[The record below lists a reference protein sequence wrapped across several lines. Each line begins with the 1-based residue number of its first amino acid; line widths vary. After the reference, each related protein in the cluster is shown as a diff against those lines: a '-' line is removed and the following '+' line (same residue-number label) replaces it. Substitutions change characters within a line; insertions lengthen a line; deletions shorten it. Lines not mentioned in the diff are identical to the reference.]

1 MIIFIIMFKF
11 DKLVFGDLGWGDE
24 FLFATL
30 MTIIVSILSMGLG
43 LFIAIFTA
51 WAKLSYNRFLM
62 LIANFYTTV
71 IRGIP
76 ELLVIYLIF
85 FGGSAFIMK
94 LAKTFGYEGY
104 IELNS
109 LTISIV
115 AIGIISATYS
125 SEVLRAAY
133 LSIERGQV
141 EAAKALGLSKISIFY
156 KVLAPQILRYAIPGI
171 GNVWQVTLKDTSLIS
186 VTGLVEIMRQTRIS
200 SNVEHSPLTFCIT
213 AAFLYLFLTTFSSK
227 FFNYFEK
234 KSNKGFV

>member
-1 MIIFIIMFKF
+1 MFKF
-11 DKLVFGDLGWGDE
+11 DKLIFGDLGWGDE
-24 FLFATL
+24 FLFAAL
-30 MTIIVSILSMGLG
+30 MTLLVSISSMGLG
-43 LFIAIFTA
+43 IFIAIFTT
-51 WAKLSYNRFLM
+51 WAKLSYSKFLIF
-62 LIANFYTTV
+62 IANFYTTV

-85 FGGSAFIMK
+85 FGGSALVMK
-94 LAKTFGYEGY
+94 LAKTFGYNGY

-109 LTISIV
+109 LTISIF

-133 LSIERGQV
+133 LSVDKGQI
-141 EAAKALGLSKISIFY
+141 EAAKTLGLSKIQIFL
-156 KVLAPQILRYAIPGI
+156 KILSPQILRYAIPGL

-227 FFNYFEK
+227 FFNYLEVR
-234 KSNKGFV
+234 SNRGFV

>member
-1 MIIFIIMFKF
+1 MFKF
-11 DKLVFGDLGWGDE
+11 EKLVFGDLGWGDE

-30 MTIIVSILSMGLG
+30 MTIIVSISSMGLG
-43 LFIAIFTA
+43 IFIAIFTV
-51 WAKLSYNRFLM
+51 WAKLSYSKTLLFF
-62 LIANFYTTV
+62 ANFYTTV

-85 FGGSAFIMK
+85 FGGSSVIMK
-94 LAKTFGYEGY
+94 LAKIFGYKGY
-104 IELNS
+104 IELNA
-109 LTISIV
+109 LTISVV

-133 LSIERGQV
+133 LSIEKGQI
-141 EAAKALGLSKISIFY
+141 EAAKTLGLSKIQIFF
-156 KVLAPQILRYAIPGI
+156 KVLAPQILRHAIPGL

-213 AAFLYLFLTTFSSK
+213 AALLYLFLTTFSSK
-227 FFNYFEK
+227 FFNHIEFRL
-234 KSNKGFV
+234 NKGFL